1 MIFWIVLFILIIL
14 LLFMTAACFLLIKR
28 LGRAKREQQNSY
40 HYKRVSRQIIFKLIN
55 DPHFLEKTLLE
66 KNYNKIAIYGNNDYS
81 NLMID
86 LLKSTEIEI
95 AYMITSEWS
104 ASAKG
109 VKLVEKGEE
118 RVDATINVTERKKTS
133 LDGHYQGEYL
143 SFYDLIYN

>member
-1 MIFWIVLFILIIL
+1 
-14 LLFMTAACFLLIKR
+14 MTAACFLLIKR